1 VRRPGSAQL
10 SGQLRTIRST
20 PAQPCRARAGFG
32 RRRRFAQE
40 RVKATEPEDAKAG
53 RRSAALSA
61 SCSRLYLTKL
71 SGKERLFPNTVS
83 WGKRRPL
90 YQRVFGMAFGHSLSL

>member
-1 VRRPGSAQL
+1 MSEA
-10 SGQLRTIRST
+10 
-20 PAQPCRARAGFG
+20 FG
-32 RRRRFAQE
+32 QE

-71 SGKERLFPNTVS
+71 SGEERLFPNTRIL
-83 WGKRRPL
+83 GE
-90 YQRVFGMAFGHSLSL
+90 A